1 MNHGRPVKHLR
12 ITVAVTA
19 YRIRFTA
26 VGPLD
31 AATGPL
37 LTEAVRGGLGRHGA
51 AVCEV
56 GAELVTDLDRS
67 GAAAIEACRVEAERR
82 GLVFNVASAPARLAA
97 LLDTGHRR
105 G

>member
-12 ITVAVTA
+12 ITVAVA
-19 YRIRFTA
+19 AHRIRFAA

-31 AATGPL
+31 AANGHL
-37 LTEAVRGGLGRHGA
+37 LTEAVRRGLGRHRA

-82 GLVFNVASAPARLAA
+82 GLVFILTGAPARLAA
-97 LLDTGHRR
+97 LLDAGLRR